1 MTKSLSI
8 AALLT
13 LLLSACT
20 PDAPPQALGTLE
32 RDRITFSAT
41 SNEIIR
47 ELPVAEGD
55 PVKMGDVLVKLDTQI
70 QSALLHHAVAQQAK
84 AQASLSKLTNGERPE
99 DIAVAQAR
107 VFKAD
112 ALYKEAET
120 TLRRKTELVDKRLI
134 SQSEADSALSARDSA
149 RAELASAREE
159 FSKLTAG
166 ARVEDIEQ
174 AKAELAA
181 AQANVALQ
189 QQKLNDLTIVATR
202 DGVLDSLPYHLGER
216 VATNSV
222 VAIVQADRSPYAR
235 VYVPETHRTG
245 FAVGQI
251 VNVHVDGV
259 EITYEGKV
267 RWIASEPSFTPYYA
281 LTEKERSRLMYL
293 AEVDLPESAMHLPSG
308 LPTQVDLP

>member
-1 MTKSLSI
+1 
-8 AALLT
+8 
-13 LLLSACT
+13 
-20 PDAPPQALGTLE
+20 
-32 RDRITFSAT
+32 
-41 SNEIIR
+41 
-47 ELPVAEGD
+47 
-55 PVKMGDVLVKLDTQI
+55 VKTGDVLVKLDTQI
-70 QSALLHHAVAQQAK
+70 QSALLHQAVAQQAK

-189 QQKLNDLTIVATR
+189 QQKLNDLTIVSTR

-216 VATNSV
+216 VATNAV
-222 VAIVQADRSPYAR
+222 VAIVQANRSPYAR
-235 VYVPETHRTG
+235 VYVPETHRAG
-245 FAVGQI
+245 FAVGQT
-251 VNVHVDGV
+251 VDVHVDGV
-259 EITYEGKV
+259 DVTYEGKV

-281 LTEKERSRLMYL
+281 L
-293 AEVDLPESAMHLPSG
+293 
-308 LPTQVDLP
+308 